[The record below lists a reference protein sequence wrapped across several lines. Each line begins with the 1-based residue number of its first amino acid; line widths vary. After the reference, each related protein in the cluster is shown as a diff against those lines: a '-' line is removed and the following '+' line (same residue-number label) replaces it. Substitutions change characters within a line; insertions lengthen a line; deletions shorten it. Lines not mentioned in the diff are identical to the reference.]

1 MHTAVYPGTFDPI
14 TNGHTDLIRRAAT
27 LFKHVIVAV
36 AQDTGKQTVCD
47 VAQRVALGQK
57 ALVDLDNVSVKP
69 FSGLLVDYCRQQ
81 RAKVVIRGLR
91 AVSDFEYEFQLAGMN
106 RRLHDARRAV
116 CLHFLDVGAG
126 SVPSGRRCVRIRTS
140 GGSASAQGKA
150 VLAGLDSLC
159 F

>member
-36 AQDTGKQTVCD
+36 DQDTGKQTVCD

-106 RRLHDARRAV
+106 RRLAPEIETIFMTPAEQYAFISSTLVREVFR
-116 CLHFLDVGAG
+116 LGGDVSEFVHPEVQQAL
-126 SVPSGRRCVRIRTS
+126 
-140 GGSASAQGKA
+140 KEK
-150 VLAGLDSLC
+150 LC
-159 F
+159 